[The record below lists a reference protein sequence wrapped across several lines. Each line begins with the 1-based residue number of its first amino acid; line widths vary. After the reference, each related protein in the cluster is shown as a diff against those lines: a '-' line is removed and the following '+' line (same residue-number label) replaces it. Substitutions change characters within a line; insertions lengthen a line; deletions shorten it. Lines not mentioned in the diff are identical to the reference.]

1 MVWDRVA
8 VGKEPETDEHEL
20 EAQVFITGGKI
31 AHFEF
36 VLLLMMMMVI
46 CCSGRDQT
54 EHLCV
59 AGKNF
64 MYCTIP
70 LDLGF
75 IESGS
80 PSVALAV
87 LELIFHL
94 SPI

>member
-1 MVWDRVA
+1 M
-8 VGKEPETDEHEL
+8 DEHEL
-20 EAQVFITGGKI
+20 EAQVFITGGEI

-36 VLLLMMMMVI
+36 VLLLMMMMI

-64 MYCTIP
+64 MYCTIS
-70 LDLGF
+70 LDLGI

-94 SPI
+94 PPI

>member
-8 VGKEPETDEHEL
+8 VGKEPETDEHRLRFSSQE
-20 EAQVFITGGKI
+20 GKI
-31 AHFEF
+31 AHFEI
-36 VLLLMMMMVI
+36 VLLLMMM

-59 AGKNF
+59 AGKNV

-70 LDLGF
+70 LDFGF
-75 IESGS
+75 ESGP

-94 SPI
+94 PPN

>member
-20 EAQVFITGGKI
+20 EAQVFITRGKI

-36 VLLLMMMMVI
+36 VLLLMMMI

-80 PSVALAV
+80 PSVAV